1 MLTNSLIKSVFG
13 FPIFVMKRYN
23 LFSLRLR
30 FILRLL
36 SWRREGKERQ
46 RKAKKG
52 KELPVAICPKL
63 RLGLSN
69 KVS

>member
-46 RKAKKG
+46 RK
-52 KELPVAICPKL
+52 ERNSL
-63 RLGLSN
+63 
-69 KVS
+69 